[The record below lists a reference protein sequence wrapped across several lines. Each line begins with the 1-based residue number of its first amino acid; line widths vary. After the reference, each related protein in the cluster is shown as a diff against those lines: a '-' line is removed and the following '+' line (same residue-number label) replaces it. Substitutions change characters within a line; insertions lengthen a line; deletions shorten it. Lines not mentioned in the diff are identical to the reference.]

1 MKYTHFDDICPNHRT
16 DFVML
21 YFAACR
27 SLRELEAAIRRT
39 NGGKLTCRQAWLLR
53 RIQNKFM
60 QMVARLKATQR
71 NEIPNI
77 PNAKYPTGIVIDLKS
92 PQGNVF
98 YLIGLANR
106 LMRELGLSTE
116 EIAEIKRE
124 QTSATTYQAHLALL
138 RKWFGI
144 VFIGNNEYNTKP

>member
-1 MKYTHFDDICPNHRT
+1 MKYAHFDDILPNHRT

-27 SLRELEAAIRRT
+27 SLRELQSAIRRT

-53 RIQNKFM
+53 RIQNKFV

-71 NEIPNI
+71 NDISTI

-98 YLIGLANR
+98 YLMGLANR
-106 LMRELGLSTE
+106 LIRELGLSSE
-116 EIAEIKRE
+116 EIAEFKRE
-124 QTSATTYQAHLALL
+124 QASATTYHAHLALL
-138 RKWFGI
+138 RQWFGML
-144 VFIGNNEYNTKP
+144 FINK

>member
-1 MKYTHFDDICPNHRT
+1 MKYAHFDDIRPNHRT

-27 SLRELEAAIRRT
+27 SLRELQAAIRRT

-53 RIQNKFM
+53 RIQNKFV
-60 QMVARLKATQR
+60 QMVAHHKAHQC
-71 NEIPNI
+71 NETPNI

-98 YLIGLANR
+98 YLMGLANR
-106 LMRELGLSTE
+106 LIKALGLSAE
-116 EIAEIKRE
+116 EIAEFKQE
-124 QTSATTYQAHLALL
+124 QASATTYHAHLNLL

-144 VFIGNNEYNTKP
+144 VFLE

>member
-1 MKYTHFDDICPNHRT
+1 MKYKHFDDILPNHRT

-39 NGGKLTCRQAWLLR
+39 NGGKLNCRQAWLLR
-53 RIQNKFM
+53 RIQNKFV
-60 QMVARLKATQR
+60 QMVAHLKTTQH
-71 NEIPNI
+71 NETQNI

-98 YLIGLANR
+98 YLMGLANR
-106 LMRELGLSTE
+106 LIRELGLSAE
-116 EIAEIKRE
+116 EITEFKRE
-124 QTSATTYQAHLALL
+124 QASATTYQAHLNLL

-144 VFIGNNEYNTKP
+144 VFIDG

>member
-1 MKYTHFDDICPNHRT
+1 MKYTHFDDICPNHCT
-16 DFVML
+16 DLVML

-27 SLRELEAAIRRT
+27 SLRELQAAIRRT

-53 RIQNKFM
+53 RIQYKFV
-60 QMVARLKATQR
+60 QVVAHYKAHQHNDMPT
-71 NEIPNI
+71 I

-98 YLIGLANR
+98 YLMGLANR
-106 LMRELGLSTE
+106 LIRELGLSAE
-116 EIAEIKRE
+116 EIAEFKRE

-138 RKWFGI
+138 HKWFGI
-144 VFIGNNEYNTKP
+144 VFVGYRND

>member
-1 MKYTHFDDICPNHRT
+1 MKYTHFDDICPNQRT

-21 YFAACR
+21 YFATCR
-27 SLRELEAAIRRT
+27 SLRELQAAIRRT

-53 RIQNKFM
+53 RIQNKFV
-60 QMVARLKATQR
+60 QMVARIKATQR
-71 NEIPNI
+71 NDISTI

-98 YLIGLANR
+98 YLMGLANR
-106 LMRELGLSTE
+106 LMQELGLSAE
-116 EIAEIKRE
+116 EITEFKHE
-124 QTSATTYQAHLALL
+124 QSSATTYQAHLALL

-144 VFIGNNEYNTKP
+144 VFINE